1 MGKKKIAI
9 TLSTIL
15 SLSVTSGV
23 SSITAHAD
31 SKKTNHINENDV
43 KLNGKVS
50 EGLQA
55 NTKIVLENGMTKP
68 IYSLNEAIIENLFV
82 ETEVDSDRDGKKT
95 ECQ

>member
-31 SKKTNHINENDV
+31 SKEQT
-43 KLNGKVS
+43 
-50 EGLQA
+50 
-55 NTKIVLENGMTKP
+55 T
-68 IYSLNEAIIENLFV
+68 
-82 ETEVDSDRDGKKT
+82 
-95 ECQ
+95 